1 MPLIKIHKINL
12 ALQCSTTLYDI
23 SHIVTGPLVLAP
35 STDIFIDDETY
46 QGPGI
51 YKLFSGFSSV
61 TGITNLNI
69 VGRSICSGVAV
80 SGNSIVV
87 TLN

>member
-12 ALQCSTTLYDI
+12 TPQCSTVLYDI
-23 SHIVTGPLVLAP
+23 SHIVTGSLNIAP
-35 STDIFIDDETY
+35 ATDIFIDDETY
-46 QGPGI
+46 RGPGI

-69 VGRSICSGVAV
+69 VGRSICSEVAI
-80 SGNSIVV
+80 SGDSVVV